1 MNIYLAGPCDSEHRS
16 LMMNIKQ
23 EIIKIFKNDNLYCP
37 FELKIPNAWNY
48 SSEIWSQKVFDADIK
63 AMNDS
68 DFMIVIS
75 YGRISSIGTGWEQGY
90 MWAKEKPIFVLQ
102 VNNNPTSLMTY
113 CGCKNFYNVS
123 ENIQEISDVLKF
135 IAQNYNKTNL
145 LKKQCMT
152 VLT

>member
-37 FELKIPNAWNY
+37 FELKIPDAWNY

-63 AMNDS
+63 AMNNS

-75 YGRISSIGTGWEQGY
+75 YGRISSTGTGWEQGY

-102 VNNNPTSLMTY
+102 VNNNSTSLMTY

-123 ENIQEISDVLKF
+123 ENIQEISDALKF